1 MPLDNLVAGRAGGAP
16 AIKAMI
22 ECRRA
27 WAPHS
32 QPCDGTGGG
41 PGRRHPGIQRQFLFG
56 TVVGFPWSGSQKES
70 RSCGGCKVGEELRDL
85 ASTCGWGRAP
95 LNIFPGMK
103 LWDRRSL
110 QDPSSAL
117 YQASSTSCS
126 L

>member
-70 RSCGGCKVGEELRDL
+70 RSVRLVRNYVIWPPHVDGAE
-85 ASTCGWGRAP
+85 P
-95 LNIFPGMK
+95 H
-103 LWDRRSL
+103 
-110 QDPSSAL
+110 
-117 YQASSTSCS
+117 
-126 L
+126 